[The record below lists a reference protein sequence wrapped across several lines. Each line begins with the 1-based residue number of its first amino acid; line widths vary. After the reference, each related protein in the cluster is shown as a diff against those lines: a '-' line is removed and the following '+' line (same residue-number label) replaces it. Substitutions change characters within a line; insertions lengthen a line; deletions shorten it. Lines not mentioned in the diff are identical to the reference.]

1 MLTASITQEG
11 GKHREM
17 RIIRA
22 ILIGTLFVLLAG
34 TAQVDPPNLE
44 DGVYVYDGASP
55 LAVGLMS
62 APTVIDWNNDG
73 KKDLL
78 VGHFDQGYISLYL
91 NQGTDANPVF
101 DGGSLIESNGSPITT
116 SYG

>member
-1 MLTASITQEG
+1 
-11 GKHREM
+11 M

-22 ILIGTLFVLLAG
+22 VAIGILFLLSTGAVQ
-34 TAQVDPPNLE
+34 ADPPNLE
-44 DGVYVYDGASP
+44 DGVYIYDGASP
-55 LAVGLMS
+55 LAAGYMS

-78 VGHFDQGYISLYL
+78 VGHFDQGHISLHL

-101 DGGSLIESNGSPITT
+101 NGGALIESNGLPITT
-116 SYG
+116 SFG